1 MAEEAYKSNR
11 EGLLE
16 ALRASDE
23 FAKVQELLSEA
34 LSVGHFRLAQARH
47 GAQRVSVLDSRFEI
61 DAAVEVQ
68 VEDAGTRLLRREV
81 DVDPLLLVSALP
93 SPHLRS
99 AQTAFAKALDHAVSL
114 AQLARRVSNVSKTTP
129 R

>member
-1 MAEEAYKSNR
+1 MAEEARKSNR

>member
-1 MAEEAYKSNR
+1 MAQEANR
-11 EGLLE
+11 ESLLE
-16 ALRASDE
+16 TLRASDE

-61 DAAVEVQ
+61 DAAVEVE

-99 AQTAFAKALDHAVSL
+99 AQIAFAKALDHAVSL
-114 AQLARRVSNVSKTTP
+114 AQLARRVSKTTHP